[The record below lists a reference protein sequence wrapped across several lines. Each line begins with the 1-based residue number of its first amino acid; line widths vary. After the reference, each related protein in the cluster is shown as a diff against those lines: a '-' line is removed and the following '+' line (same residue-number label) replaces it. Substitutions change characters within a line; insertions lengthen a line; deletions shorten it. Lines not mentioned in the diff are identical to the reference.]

1 MGGLVKKGMHRTG
14 FSTRFP
20 YGQDGGVIENPSYS
34 ERVHRVELPISE
46 KLTLYLLKRIATR
59 IGQKDVL
66 ERTFSKVVDFAS

>member
-1 MGGLVKKGMHRTG
+1 MGGLGKKGMHRTG

-34 ERVHRVELPISE
+34 ERVHRVEIPISE
-46 KLTLYLLKRIATR
+46 KLTLYPLSRIATP
-59 IGQKDVL
+59 IGQQDVL